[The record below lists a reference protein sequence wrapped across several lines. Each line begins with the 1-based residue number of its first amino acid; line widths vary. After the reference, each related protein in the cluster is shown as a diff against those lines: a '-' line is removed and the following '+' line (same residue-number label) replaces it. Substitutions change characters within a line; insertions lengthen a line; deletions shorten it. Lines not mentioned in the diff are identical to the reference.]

1 MLNQKINYWLVLA
14 LVFLSVFLFIKIAGA
29 VAPGEVVINEIAWMG
44 TASSSADEWIEIY
57 NKSASAVDLTG
68 WQMKAKDGTPSIDL
82 AGQIEPG
89 GYFLLERTDD
99 NSAPGVAADQIYS
112 GDLSNSGEE
121 LRLLDSNQVVI
132 DEVLAGSGWSAGD
145 NTTKLTM
152 ERKIDLSW
160 GNSLMAG
167 GTPKALNGSPGDQQD
182 KEEPTT
188 YSTDSVINELM
199 PNPSE
204 SDDYEWIELYNNG
217 ATVVDLANWQI
228 ADNSKVFIINAT
240 GTFTTIIEAR
250 GFLVIPKVVSGISLN
265 NTGGEGVT
273 LKNPDGVMVS
283 QTSYSESALDDYV
296 WAREEGGDYKWS
308 TTATEGQKN
317 IITAPVENI
326 GGSSGGGGSGGT
338 SQTEEKK
345 SAGSS
350 FKDKIII
357 TEIMPNPFGIDG
369 GKNEW
374 IEIYNT
380 STEPVILDDWKIKD
394 NFSFYIFKN
403 KRVEPKNFLVL
414 GREETGLVLN
424 NEGGEALELIDKNGG
439 LVAKASY
446 KVKAPEGLSFGW
458 CGRSFEWLDTPTEGA
473 ENKCPVE
480 NDKPA
485 AYFEVNKYQVVLGE
499 MIMMDAE
506 ESYDTDGK
514 IIKYIWEFSD
524 EVMAS
529 QEKNKIFET
538 NAPIIGIRFLKTGIN
553 KVTLKVV
560 DDLGGEDIFKQEIEV
575 QPDKNKPDYENIF
588 INELMPNP
596 KGLDS
601 GNEWIELYNNGSGEV
616 DLIGCSL
623 AMNKGKTYKITNL
636 VLPAKGYAVLSD
648 KITKIVLLNS
658 EGDLKLIDP
667 EGKTIREINYSK
679 VLEGWSYARDEEK
692 GNSWEWTN
700 KPTLKEKNIIAGQV
714 VGSKAVRTSSA
725 GDGQAI
731 RIVGKVIVE
740 PGLLGKNIFYI
751 QEEGGRG
758 AQIYSYYKDFPNL
771 AMGDKV
777 EVVGVVGD
785 YQGERRIKTKSRND
799 IKVLS
804 NGEMVAPTEV
814 QVEDVGEDNE
824 GAMVKITGQ
833 LTEIKG
839 ASWWLDDG
847 TGELKVYLKQN
858 ANINKGQIEVGDT
871 LEVSGV
877 VSQYQDE
884 YRLLPRYPEDIKVVG
899 KVLGAET
906 EGDKTEKE
914 NSDILKYLLAVAV
927 AVILVLIT
935 YIKKNS
941 GSKKNF

>member
-1 MLNQKINYWLVLA
+1 MKFQLILA
-14 LVFLSVFLFIKIAGA
+14 LVFLGVFLFIKIAGA

-44 TASSSADEWIEIY
+44 SATSSADEWIEIY
-57 NKSASAVDLTG
+57 NKSTSVVDLTG

-82 AGQIEPG
+82 AGQIEAG

-121 LRLLDSNQVVI
+121 LQLFDSSQAVI
-132 DEVLAGSGWSAGD
+132 DEILASSGWLAGD

-152 ERKIDLSW
+152 ERKTDLSW

-167 GTPKALNGSPGDQQD
+167 GTPKAVNSSPGDQQD
-182 KEEPTT
+182 EEEPTT
-188 YSTDSVINELM
+188 YSTDLVINELM

-240 GTFTTIIEAR
+240 GTFTTIIEAQ
-250 GFLVIPKVVSGISLN
+250 GFLVIPKAISGISLN

-273 LKNPDGVMVS
+273 LKNPDGAVVS
-283 QTSYSESALDDYV
+283 QTSYSESASDDHA
-296 WAREEGGDYKWS
+296 WSRGDNGDYKWS

-317 IITAPVENI
+317 VITVPVENTGGGSG
-326 GGSSGGGGSGGT
+326 GGSSGGT
-338 SQTEEKK
+338 SQVVEKK
-345 SAGSS
+345 SSSSS
-350 FKDKIII
+350 FKNKILVN
-357 TEIMPNPFGIDG
+357 EILPNPFGLDG
-369 GKNEW
+369 EQNEW

-394 NFSFYIFKN
+394 NFGFYIFKN
-403 KRVEPKNFLVL
+403 KRVEPKKFLIL

-458 CGRSFEWLDTPTEGA
+458 CDRSFEWLDTPTEGA

-485 AYFEVNKYQVVLGE
+485 AYFEVNKYQVALGE

-601 GNEWIELYNNGSGEV
+601 GNEWIELYNNGSSEV
-616 DLIGCSL
+616 NLAGCSL
-623 AMNKGKTYKITNL
+623 VVSKGKIYKITGL
-636 VLPAKGYAVLSD
+636 TLPAKGYVILSD
-648 KITKIVLLNS
+648 RTTKIVLLNS
-658 EGDLKLIDP
+658 EGDLELMDP
-667 EGKTIREINYSK
+667 EGGTIREINYSK
-679 VLEGWSYARDEEK
+679 VVEGWSYARDEEK

-700 KPTLKEKNIIAGQV
+700 KPTPKEKNIIAGQTT
-714 VGSKAVRTSSA
+714 GGKAASASSA
-725 GDGQAI
+725 GDGQTI
-731 RIVGKVIVE
+731 RIVGRVIAE
-740 PGLLGKNIFYI
+740 PGLLGKTIFYI

-777 EVVGVVGD
+777 EVAGTVSD
-785 YQGERRIKTKSRND
+785 YQGERRIKIKTKAD
-799 IKVLS
+799 IQVLS
-804 NGEMVAPTEV
+804 SGEPVVPIEV
-814 QVEDVGEDNE
+814 QIEDVGEDNE
-824 GAMVKITGQ
+824 GALVKITGQ

-847 TGELKVYLKQN
+847 TGEQKVYLKQN
-858 ANINKGQIEVGDT
+858 TNVSKGQIEVGDT
-871 LEVSGV
+871 LEASGI

-899 KVLGAET
+899 KVLGEET
-906 EGDKTEKE
+906 ENKEVEKN
-914 NSDILKYLLAVAV
+914 NSDIFKYLLAIAV

-935 YIKKNS
+935 IILKK
-941 GSKKNF
+941 KDKEKQIL